1 MGLEAVIILGFYVQ
15 RDGITPL
22 QVVLLCACINAQRL
36 PSPPTNIS
44 PRIPA
49 TAHCLLRSSPSSCLT
64 CRPLQAGNIT
74 KSDQIL
80 PYFATNELPHG
91 VSEDKGAKEVAMR
104 CIYNE
109 ASQTCCA
116 KQCFLL
122 AHNIPCT

>member
-91 VSEDKGAKEVAMR
+91 VSEDKGARKVVVR
-104 CIYNE
+104 CICNE
-109 ASQTCCA
+109 A
-116 KQCFLL
+116 
-122 AHNIPCT
+122 N